1 MCFGRKINPTFCFGL
16 ARAPSGTVVHAG
28 YHFEG
33 ARCAANGVIALVPE
47 QLAGK
52 VVVFKI
58 GGKIRFSPISQWVEF
73 KPAGTIIFQYGQIG
87 SGC

>member
-1 MCFGRKINPTFCFGL
+1 MCFGRKMNSTFCFGL
-16 ARAPSGTVVHAG
+16 ARASSCMVAHAG
-28 YHFEG
+28 RHFEG

-47 QLAGK
+47 QLAGN

-73 KPAGTIIFQYGQIG
+73 KPAGTIMFQYGQIG

>member
-1 MCFGRKINPTFCFGL
+1 MR
-16 ARAPSGTVVHAG
+16 SQWSD
-28 YHFEG
+28 
-33 ARCAANGVIALVPE
+33 ALVPE

-52 VVVFKI
+52 VVVVKI

-73 KPAGTIIFQYGQIG
+73 KPAGTITFQYGQIG